1 MRAGDGDPPVDAHA
15 PFADAFRPGARF
27 EHARHGALT
36 MAVHALGH
44 LTIRSGRL
52 AACDP
57 FVADWAARDDG
68 FVRRVPTGRFPV
80 DLAIVRDGRG
90 DERVA
95 AARVRLAERAAVRW
109 ELARCDQGSAA
120 RSPIASLDGYG
131 VDSGTGC
138 FYDPIASTTD
148 DAATDAWLTTMH
160 AGREPGWS
168 ACLATVGERH
178 VAPGDRGAR
187 SRRRAV
193 HQRRR
198 RRLVPQLL
206 GRRRGRLHTVELVT
220 DFDLLTEDVEE
231 RVPLPTARG
240 PVAHPLLAEHGLV
253 VRRGWWRRAT
263 ITRADADGPARAR
276 IARSDGGPV
285 RCTGTAR
292 ELRFRWPRLPAG
304 VTLEI
309 AIVVG
314 ARPLAAMG

>member
-178 VAPGDRGAR
+178 VAPGDRGADRDVALFTSGDGDGWYR
-187 SRRRAV
+187 SYWGVDEA
-193 HQRRR
+193 
-198 RRLVPQLL
+198 
-206 GRRRGRLHTVELVT
+206 GFTVELVT

-276 IARSDGGPV
+276 IARGPV